1 MRFLKRFFK
10 REVEKKSLKLD
21 EVGAW
26 LITNIDLDLQKDI
39 NEITE
44 ILKEI
49 KTVTK
54 ELETVD
60 ISSHKVEK
68 KVLQKVQGN
77 KKAYITT
84 LNSFLTKIK
93 PPKNL
98 TYNEINDFLNTSTKD
113 MDDFHKKSVKNYAIT
128 KYLVGKELDI
138 IVNKI
143 QDLDQK
149 LKKLR
154 KDIDE
159 KDLQLIEQMHDKLR
173 EINKTKMLTS
183 KRETKIKDYDQ
194 RIQDLMQQ
202 QFKDKEKI
210 KSLKESKQY
219 YLLNDW
225 LNEEDYLKE
234 HLGAIK
240 NMLLNK
246 FSTLEKALKKL
257 YKRNK
262 SNTLKQ
268 YLENPYE
275 ALAKDQNLKIS
286 EELLKV
292 KYEIDKLNLK
302 PEKKKKTLETIS
314 ELTESEMKLTRKK
327 ILEMKEK
334 LSKVQKNIANNDV
347 EKKNLQLIEDLNKT
361 IKKTTI
367 IEDKKQSLQDI
378 NLDKDLIF
386 IEESL
391 KRVTGKEI
399 TILD

>member
-361 IKKTTI
+361 IKETTI

>member
-1 MRFLKRFFK
+1 MRFLKQLFK
-10 REVEKKSLKLD
+10 KEVEKKSLKLD

-26 LITNIDLDLQKDI
+26 LIANIDLDLQKDI

-49 KTVTK
+49 KTSIK
-54 ELETVD
+54 DLEKVD
-60 ISSHKVEK
+60 LTSHKVEK

-77 KKAYITT
+77 KKAYIGTV
-84 LNSFLTKIK
+84 NQFLTKIQM
-93 PPKNL
+93 PKNF
-98 TYNEINDFLNTSTKD
+98 TYDEINTFIKTTTKE
-113 MDDFHKKSVKNYAIT
+113 MNDFHKKSVKNYAIT
-128 KYLVGKELDI
+128 KYLVGKELDD

-143 QDLDQK
+143 QYMDQK

-159 KDLQLIEQMHDKLR
+159 KDLKLIEEIHEKLK

-183 KRETKIKDYDQ
+183 KRGTKIQEYDQ
-194 RIQDLMQQ
+194 IIQDLIQQ
-202 QFKDKEKI
+202 QFKQKEKI
-210 KSLKESKQY
+210 KILKESKQY
-219 YLLNDW
+219 YQLNDW

-257 YKRNK
+257 YNRNK

-275 ALAKDQNLKIS
+275 ALTKDSDLKIG

-292 KYEIDKLNLK
+292 KFEIDKLNLK
-302 PEKKKKTLETIS
+302 LEKKKKTLETIS
-314 ELTESEMKLTRKK
+314 ELTESELKLTRKN
-327 ILEMKEK
+327 ILEMKDK

-347 EKKNLQLIEDLNKT
+347 EKKNLQLIEDLNKL
-361 IKKTTI
+361 IKKSTI
-367 IEDKKQSLQDI
+367 IEYKKQSLQEV
-378 NLDKDLIF
+378 NLDKDIIF
-386 IEESL
+386 IKENL
-391 KRVTGKEI
+391 KRITGKEI